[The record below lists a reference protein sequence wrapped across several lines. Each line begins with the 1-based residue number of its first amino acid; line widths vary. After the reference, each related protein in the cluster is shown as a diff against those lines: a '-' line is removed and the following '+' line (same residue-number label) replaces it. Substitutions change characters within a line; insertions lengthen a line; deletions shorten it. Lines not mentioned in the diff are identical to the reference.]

1 MPYWYWGC
9 TIRTMKEHGSLQ
21 DAVDE
26 ATKLMPYW
34 WKARR
39 ELGLTQDKIAE
50 LLGVTQGAVHK
61 WFAGKQRIPNER
73 LLELAPLLR
82 FDPTEIRPEL
92 ERFVRPVTGLSPS
105 EDALMMAHMFDKL
118 DDQAKAAVETV
129 ISGLFA
135 ASKSQRNP

>member
-1 MPYWYWGC
+1 MDD
-9 TIRTMKEHGSLQ
+9 TVNQAEVL
-21 DAVDE
+21 DE
-26 ATKLMPYW
+26 ATRLMPYW

-39 ELGLTQDKIAE
+39 ELGLTQDKIAA

-61 WFAGKQRIPNER
+61 WLAGKQRVPNER

-82 FDPTEIRPEL
+82 FDPTEIRPDL
-92 ERFVRPVTGLSPS
+92 ARFVKPLSGMSPS

-129 ISGLFA
+129 VSGLFA
-135 ASKSQRNP
+135 ASKSQRKP